1 MRESQLLKEI
11 CTASRSNTHQ
21 GVCRHVQHGRAPG
34 ARQLTFAMRLFL
46 RRPAGDV
53 QFGNADLRNI
63 REGRVFQAHC
73 AAQDNPKPSHRQTP
87 LPSPAPA
94 TRSLVVLFLGDRP
107 ARCNSGN
114 PTFETY
120 ARDGFVQAHCATQG
134 GPEPF
139 HGETPTLFDEALED
153 LSGSIGPAEIEIICS
168 SVAPF

>member
-1 MRESQLLKEI
+1 MLFCDFPGLVEWSVRENSLLKEI

-21 GVCRHVQHGRAPG
+21 GVCRHVQHVRAPG
-34 ARQLTFAMRLFL
+34 ARQLTFAMRLFI

-53 QFGNADLRNI
+53 HFGNADLRNI

-87 LPSPAPA
+87 LRSPAPA
-94 TRSLVVLFLGDRP
+94 TRSLVVLFLGGRP

-120 ARDGFVQAHCATQG
+120 ARDGFFKPTAPPKAGPSHFTAKRATFLAR
-134 GPEPF
+134 P
-139 HGETPTLFDEALED
+139 
-153 LSGSIGPAEIEIICS
+153 
-168 SVAPF
+168 

>member
-1 MRESQLLKEI
+1 MRGRKFRGLRAFPNFVFPGLVEWSVRENILLKEI

-21 GVCRHVQHGRAPG
+21 GVCRHVQHVRAPG
-34 ARQLTFAMRLFL
+34 ARQLTFAMRLL
-46 RRPAGDV
+46 IRRPAGDV

-73 AAQDNPKPSHRQTP
+73 AAQDNPKPSHRQRP
-87 LPSPAPA
+87 LRSPAPA
-94 TRSLVVLFLGDRP
+94 TRSLVVLFLGGRP

-120 ARDGFVQAHCATQG
+120 ARDGFFQAHCATQG

-139 HGETPTLFDEALED
+139 HGETRNF
-153 LSGSIGPAEIEIICS
+153 
-168 SVAPF
+168 F